1 MDHPQSMEV
10 SEPKSN
16 TGPPSRRGPYDE
28 HDPFRQNSLDLKY
41 PFPQSHL
48 FPPSS
53 SIRSEPPKS
62 TGPFSDAPLIH
73 DHNQRYMPQEYV
85 TSAREIDDK
94 RYKGQFHYPSGAG
107 QTSMN
112 HLSNALHPPGINL
125 YNGSGAGAGSFRGLI
140 IPPSVNHN
148 MAKPAEE
155 KLVTPI
161 PPLHVQQ
168 ENSRKEELEL
178 SADGEN
184 VIQSKCSRCK
194 KEFVQRLVKPA
205 ETGKA
210 KTNEPKVFKL
220 CFHCRD
226 LQRQRSRRWQKKTK
240 DKEGACR
247 RCGSEIPLDQQKF
260 VLCPQCRK
268 SLRLR
273 KANRAAQGRCVHCSG
288 PIEASIV
295 KDDSPDGDSSEEP
308 DGRRPSEP
316 GAFKV
321 CQRCR
326 ENDKIRRTNLERMG
340 NCNRCAKA
348 LTPDEQGKHKVCFTC
363 RQKKKK
369 SSSISAFNPDSV
381 NDGQSAPAPSLQ
393 SSSLLHGPQHLQPRH
408 HLQNTMHGPQPGQQM
423 PEMAPNVMMPS
434 MSFMPMEQS
443 GMLMHPG
450 MGGYAPPQENMA
462 YGQMQPIPQGAGEMY
477 KPPQLPHLQPHA
489 DQGYQQYIGYPHVGR
504 NGLHYS
510 NSRM

>member
-1 MDHPQSMEV
+1 MDQPQSMEV

-16 TGPPSRRGPYDE
+16 TGPPLRRGPYDE
-28 HDPFRQNSLDLKY
+28 HDPFRQNTLDLKY

-48 FPPSS
+48 FPPSL

-62 TGPFSDAPLIH
+62 AGPFLEAPSVH
-73 DHNQRYMPQEYV
+73 DHSQRYTPQEYV
-85 TSAREIDDK
+85 TLAREIDDK

-107 QTSMN
+107 QASMS

-140 IPPSVNHN
+140 IPPSVNHS

-178 SADGEN
+178 TADGEN

-210 KTNEPKVFKL
+210 KTNEPKVYKL

-247 RCGSEIPLDQQKF
+247 RCGSEIPLDQQK
-260 VLCPQCRK
+260 
-268 SLRLR
+268 
-273 KANRAAQGRCVHCSG
+273 
-288 PIEASIV
+288 
-295 KDDSPDGDSSEEP
+295 
-308 DGRRPSEP
+308 
-316 GAFKV
+316 
-321 CQRCR
+321 
-326 ENDKIRRTNLERMG
+326 RTNLERMG

-369 SSSISAFNPDSV
+369 LSSISAFNPDSV
-381 NDGQSAPAPSLQ
+381 NDGQSAPAPPLQ
-393 SSSLLHGPQHLQPRH
+393 SSLLLHGPQHLQPRH

-423 PEMAPNVMMPS
+423 PEMAPNVMMPL
-434 MSFMPMEQS
+434 MSFMPMEQG

-450 MGGYAPPQENMA
+450 MGGYAPPQDHMA
-462 YGQMQPIPQGAGEMY
+462 YGQMQHMPQGAGEMY
-477 KPPQLPHLQPHA
+477 KPPQLPHLQPHV
-489 DQGYQQYIGYPHVGR
+489 DQGYQQYIGYPPVGR